1 MLCYVFNVRESK
13 YRSKRD
19 DKPRDGWN
27 VSLVCLEGSKF
38 HLETFIDKKDDVFY
52 KKDGSDLSKVFCA
65 GFWDIDIYEFEVRGD
80 NGISMYQ
87 KKIIKVYAHKTLEDA
102 KPYLEPK
109 KVEVKK

>member
-13 YRSKRD
+13 YKSKRD
-19 DKPRDGWN
+19 DKYRDGWN

-38 HLETFIDKKDDVFY
+38 HLETFIDKKEDVFY
-52 KKDGSDLSKVFCA
+52 KQDKADLSKVFRS

-87 KKIIKVYAHKTLEDA
+87 KKITKVFAHKTLEDA
-102 KPYLEPK
+102 KPYLESK
-109 KVEVKK
+109 

>member
-52 KKDGSDLSKVFCA
+52 KKGETDLSRVFSP

-87 KKIIKVYAHKTLEDA
+87 KKIIKVYAHRTLDDA
-102 KPYLEPK
+102 KPYLEPPK
-109 KVEVKK
+109 REVKK

>member
-13 YRSKRD
+13 YKSKRD
-19 DKPRDGWN
+19 DKLRDGWN

-38 HLETFIDKKDDVFY
+38 HLETFIDKKEDAFY
-52 KKDGSDLSKVFCA
+52 KHEKADLSKVFRP

-87 KKIIKVYAHKTLEDA
+87 KKITKVLAHRTLEDA
-102 KPYLEPK
+102 KPYLESK
-109 KVEVKK
+109 Q

>member
-19 DKPRDGWN
+19 DKQRDGWN

-38 HLETFIDKKDDVFY
+38 HLETFIDKKEDVFF
-52 KKDGSDLSKVFCA
+52 KKGDSDLSKVFSP
-65 GFWDIDIYEFEVRGD
+65 GFWDIDIYEFEVRGE

-87 KKIIKVYAHKTLEDA
+87 KKITKVLHHQESY
-102 KPYLEPK
+102 EPK
-109 KVEVKK
+109 PW

>member
-19 DKPRDGWN
+19 DKQRDGWN

-38 HLETFIDKKDDVFY
+38 HLETFIDKKDDVFVRQ
-52 KKDGSDLSKVFCA
+52 GNSDLSKVFSS

-87 KKIIKVYAHKTLEDA
+87 KKIIKVLGHRTLKDA
-102 KPYLEPK
+102 EPYLVPK
-109 KVEVKK
+109 K